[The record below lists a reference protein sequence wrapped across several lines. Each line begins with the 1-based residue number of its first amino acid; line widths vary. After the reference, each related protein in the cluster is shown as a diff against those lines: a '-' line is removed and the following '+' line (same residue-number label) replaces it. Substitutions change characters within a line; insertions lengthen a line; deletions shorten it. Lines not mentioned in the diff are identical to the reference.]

1 MSTAL
6 RDSNI
11 DGLEGPLYDVLIV
24 GGGINGAVSAAAL
37 AGKGVRVALVD
48 RGDFASGVSSNSSN
62 LAWGGI
68 KYLES
73 REFLLVNKLC
83 RSRNELMR
91 AYPATVKEI
100 RFFTTI
106 QKGFRVWSFFV
117 FLGSVLYWLIG
128 RCKTRAPRYLSPKAI
143 KHLEPEINT
152 SRAAGGLEY
161 SDCYLYDN
169 DARFVFGFVRRALDM
184 GCAAAN
190 YISLEN
196 AERRN
201 GVWDCRLKDVESG
214 RELSLQARVLVNA
227 CGPWA
232 DQLNAQL
239 GIETRYRHLF
249 SKGIHLIV
257 DRVTDSRRV
266 LTFFASDG
274 RLFFLIP
281 MGPKTCIGTTDTPV
295 DNPAVG
301 VTPEDRQFVLDNVNQ
316 LLNLRQPIRAQDVIA
331 ERVGVRPLAVSG
343 SQEAT
348 DWVQLSRKHEIESNR
363 EQSQISIFGGKLTD
377 CLNVGDEVVDAVAA
391 LGVAIPNPDAP
402 WYGEPRGS
410 VKAQFMQQAS
420 QLGLDAMTD
429 PGSSEPLSERF
440 WRRYGESAFQ
450 LLDRIREDASSVE
463 LLIEHAEYTRC
474 EIELTARREMVVR
487 LEDFMR
493 RRSKIEQV
501 VPVADIRSA
510 PGLAEASR
518 ILFGDDAEE
527 RLEQYLTGDVGSRQE
542 AHPVKA
548 EQT

>member
-1 MSTAL
+1 
-6 RDSNI
+6 
-11 DGLEGPLYDVLIV
+11 
-24 GGGINGAVSAAAL
+24 
-37 AGKGVRVALVD
+37 
-48 RGDFASGVSSNSSN
+48 
-62 LAWGGI
+62 
-68 KYLES
+68 
-73 REFLLVNKLC
+73 
-83 RSRNELMR
+83 
-91 AYPATVKEI
+91 
-100 RFFTTI
+100 
-106 QKGFRVWSFFV
+106 
-117 FLGSVLYWLIG
+117 
-128 RCKTRAPRYLSPKAI
+128 
-143 KHLEPEINT
+143 
-152 SRAAGGLEY
+152 
-161 SDCYLYDN
+161 
-169 DARFVFGFVRRALDM
+169 
-184 GCAAAN
+184 
-190 YISLEN
+190 
-196 AERRN
+196 
-201 GVWDCRLKDVESG
+201 
-214 RELSLQARVLVNA
+214 
-227 CGPWA
+227 
-232 DQLNAQL
+232 
-239 GIETRYRHLF
+239 
-249 SKGIHLIV
+249 
-257 DRVTDSRRV
+257 
-266 LTFFASDG
+266 
-274 RLFFLIP
+274 
-281 MGPKTCIGTTDTPV
+281 
-295 DNPAVG
+295 
-301 VTPEDRQFVLDNVNQ
+301 
-316 LLNLRQPIRAQDVIA
+316 VIA

-542 AHPVKA
+542 ADPA
-548 EQT
+548 EAGQT